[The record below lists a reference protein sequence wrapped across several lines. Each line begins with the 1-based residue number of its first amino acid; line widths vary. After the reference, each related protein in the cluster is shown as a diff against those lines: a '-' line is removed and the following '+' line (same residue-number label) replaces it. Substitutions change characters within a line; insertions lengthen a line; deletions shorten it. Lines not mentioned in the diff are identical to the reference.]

1 MTCRLVVWNN
11 KEIQDDFPK
20 AKFTLFCCKM
30 VKRIKPKH
38 HLVVLSWAVLPVFLS
53 LRPYWFL
60 CKIVLW
66 LDWPDPSDTILY
78 KTGVY
83 KARPYPE
90 GLHCTRASDS
100 IWVQVQKQ
108 GQLTHHH
115 LSSDT
120 QEADTQP
127 SPKSKS
133 HPTLH
138 TYESQW
144 GLHANIKVTSGKRGP
159 RTYWLD
165 QNEGRLR
172 QPHLDCRR
180 RTPSTVM
187 ATPSPTCHPITPCES
202 RKQQAQNS
210 WLWEGLQLGLVLAA
224 DVAYCNCHQSV
235 HSPFVYL
242 DHLALISPW
251 SAPCYTA
258 WLNSLTA
265 ELHPYNLTLQ

>member
-11 KEIQDDFPK
+11 KEIQDGFPE

-38 HLVVLSWAVLPVFLS
+38 HLVVLNWAVLPVFLS

-66 LDWPDPSDTILY
+66 SDWPDPSDTILY

-83 KARPYPE
+83 KARPSPE
-90 GLHCTRASDS
+90 GLHCTRTSDS

-127 SPKSKS
+127 RPKSKS
-133 HPTLH
+133 HLTLH
-138 TYESQW
+138 TYGSQW

-159 RTYWLD
+159 RTYWMD

-172 QPHLDCRR
+172 QPHW
-180 RTPSTVM
+180 T
-187 ATPSPTCHPITPCES
+187 A
-202 RKQQAQNS
+202 
-210 WLWEGLQLGLVLAA
+210 EGEGHLVLWWQ
-224 DVAYCNCHQSV
+224 DPHQPV
-235 HSPFVYL
+235 NRSPCVSQGNNRHKIP
-242 DHLALISPW
+242 DCERGCSLAW
-251 SAPCYTA
+251 S
-258 WLNSLTA
+258 SLRM
-265 ELHPYNLTLQ
+265 